1 MTKTDGMA
9 QHGRE
14 QMIELPAVLKYE
26 HAINISFGV
35 MVSTGLM
42 MKPELYGKAIIPDDM
57 EVVIRRNGQCVE
69 VVTRP
74 RVMS

>member
-1 MTKTDGMA
+1 MT
-9 QHGRE
+9 
-14 QMIELPAVLKYE
+14 ELPVLKYE

-57 EVVIRRNGQCVE
+57 EVVIRRAGECVE
-69 VVTRP
+69 VMTRP
-74 RVMS
+74 RVTGLEASNV